1 MTETEFEKESK
12 RRADR
17 RVEINRPKR
26 KIQFNLQENKTRTFN
41 KSEKVLN
48 EETPVIIKSAMR
60 NVPATP
66 GRLVKLDIEVE
77 EAKTGLTSG
86 QEAKH
91 ESQSG

>member
-1 MTETEFEKESK
+1 MTETEFEKEAK

-26 KIQFNLQENKTRTFN
+26 KIQFNLQENKTRTFS
-41 KSEKVLN
+41 KDEKVMN
-48 EETPVIIKSAMR
+48 EETPAIFKSAMR

-66 GRLVKLDIEVE
+66 GRLVKLDNEVE
-77 EAKTGLTSG
+77 EAKAGPTSG